1 MKKKLSVIAV
11 IILVLAICVSAWFY
25 GYYNHKSNDNLPTLA
40 AIAEMSEA
48 DVNSLL
54 PGYHIDQ
61 LREVWGKPDTSENG
75 TACWKI
81 GNDTILVVSYKNNV
95 HLDKR
100 ELVGA
105 RPLHLAAARPFCHL
119 KAPLGL
125 SLFRFAP
132 QTRICYSPMEVPRS
146 SLRPQ
151 IATIPLFL

>member
-75 TACWKI
+75 TACWKK
-81 GNDTILVVSYKNNV
+81 VS
-95 HLDKR
+95 H
-100 ELVGA
+100 GA
-105 RPLHLAAARPFCHL
+105 LQHKSRTSGRS
-119 KAPLGL
+119 K
-125 SLFRFAP
+125 SL
-132 QTRICYSPMEVPRS
+132 Y
-146 SLRPQ
+146 
-151 IATIPLFL
+151 